1 MQVVYA
7 QAPLE
12 TSIFLA
18 GPTPRDKQTP
28 SWRPEAVHILKEL
41 GFQGKV
47 FLPETESG
55 VFPPDSYDKQIQ
67 WEWEALNQA
76 TVVIFWVPRKLKDMP
91 AFTTNTEFG
100 LLASSSKLLLGFPPE
115 AEKMR
120 YLDRLAQRYQ
130 IPVFETLRELL
141 SAASMRTQDPYPLNR
156 ASRDIPL

>member
-7 QAPLE
+7 QSPLE
-12 TSIFLA
+12 PSIFLA
-18 GPTPRDKQTP
+18 GPTPRDKNTP
-28 SWRPEAVHILKEL
+28 SWRPEAVRILKEL

-55 VFPPDSYDKQIQ
+55 VFPPNSYDKQIQ

-100 LLASSSKLLLGFPPE
+100 LLAGSSKLLLGFPQD

-130 IPVFETLRELL
+130 IPVFETLQELL
-141 SAASMRTQDPYPLNR
+141 SAAVSRTQDPYPLNM
-156 ASRDIPL
+156 ASRDIAL